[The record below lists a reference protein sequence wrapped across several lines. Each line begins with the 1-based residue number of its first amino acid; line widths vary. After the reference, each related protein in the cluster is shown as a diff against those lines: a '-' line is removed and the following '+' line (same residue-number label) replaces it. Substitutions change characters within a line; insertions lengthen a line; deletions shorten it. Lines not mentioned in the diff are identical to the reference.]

1 MLSYRH
7 GFHAGA
13 HADVLK
19 HLVFVQLLRHLA
31 LKDKAFWCVDT
42 HAGAAL
48 HDLGSTFAQK
58 HREYESG
65 IARLWE
71 GAKLPGALSDYVNE
85 VRRNNPDGALR
96 FYPGSPQLALQLLR
110 SQDRLRLFELHST
123 ESRTLADYFTPA
135 RQGAAAKRV
144 AVTGGDGFELLKS
157 VLPPPPR
164 RGVVLLDPSYED
176 RNDYRHVIV
185 ALREGLER
193 FATGLYAVWY
203 PQVQRRESRQLPES
217 LERLPGVDWLHVTLT
232 VKQPQADGFG
242 LHGSGMFVVNPPHTL
257 AKALR
262 ETMPVLKDL
271 LAQDDSARFTLN
283 EQRS

>member
-7 GFHAGA
+7 GFHAGN

-48 HDLGSTFAQK
+48 HDLGSVFAQK

-65 IARLWE
+65 IARLW
-71 GAKLPGALSDYVNE
+71 ARDKLPRALAEYREE
-85 VRRNNPDGALR
+85 VRRANPDGVLR

-110 SQDRLRLFELHST
+110 PQDRLRLFELHST
-123 ESRTLADYFTPA
+123 ESRTLAEYFSPA

-144 AVTGGDGFELLKS
+144 AVTAGDGFELLKS

-176 RNDYRHVIV
+176 RNDYRHVVV

-193 FATGLYAVWY
+193 FATGTYAVWY

-217 LERLPGVDWLHVTLT
+217 LERLPGVDWLHVTLS
-232 VKQPQADGFG
+232 VKRPQADGFG

-257 AKALR
+257 TKMLR
-262 ETMPVLKDL
+262 EAMPVLLNL
-271 LAQDDSARFTLN
+271 LAQDDGAAFTLN
-283 EQRS
+283 EHSS